1 MTWAHGLG
9 IPHGE
14 GLNSS
19 ILCPHLGR
27 HLSNLPPPS
36 LPSTGPSKMRMQD
49 PEQGVSS
56 QRVLTA
62 LSPFP
67 EALGQLSSA
76 SSIPKP
82 ALPSCSI
89 HIGTV
94 RELGLWLRLEE
105 EKSCMAGSHR
115 LQQNVIPVHEQCSGD
130 VWNLGV
136 LWTNLMDPPCF
147 TKEKLRQGAETWLS
161 GSRCVG
167 R

>member
-1 MTWAHGLG
+1 MGRTCDV
-9 IPHGE
+9 GE
-14 GLNSS
+14 S
-19 ILCPHLGR
+19 R
-27 HLSNLPPPS
+27 E
-36 LPSTGPSKMRMQD
+36 KFY
-49 PEQGVSS
+49 EKQGVSS

-94 RELGLWLRLEE
+94 RELGLRLHLEE

-115 LQQNVIPVHEQCSGD
+115 LQQNVIPIHEQCSGD

-136 LWTNLMDPPCF
+136 LWTTQRIHPTLQRRN
-147 TKEKLRQGAETWLS
+147 
-161 GSRCVG
+161 
-167 R
+167 